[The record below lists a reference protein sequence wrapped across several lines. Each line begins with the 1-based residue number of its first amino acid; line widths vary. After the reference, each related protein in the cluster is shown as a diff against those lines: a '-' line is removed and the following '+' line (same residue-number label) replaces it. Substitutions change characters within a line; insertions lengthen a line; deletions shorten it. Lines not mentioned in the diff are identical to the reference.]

1 MKEYL
6 KLGFT
11 APKHL
16 YKAIK
21 MSRKQVIAF
30 VALLALVITLSMGS
44 VLMNVMGSLR
54 DDGEEITETLPAF
67 EITGNE
73 LSVEEDT
80 ESYVHQ
86 TESFLLFFD
95 PNDSIQEE
103 EIDTNIERLNVP
115 IGIGLMDDQFYL
127 NIMGQSLPVSYDQL
141 DGFTDADFRELMSE
155 MGRFSP
161 LVLFFIFMVTYLAS
175 SFSILYEWLIIA
187 LFGNILKT
195 LSRVTLPFKKVARM
209 ALIALSVP
217 TVIFA
222 VFEGFGLFLPLTF
235 EITLGFSIY
244 FLYTSLRNYKNSQT
258 L

>member
-11 APKHL
+11 APQHL

-21 MSRKQVIAF
+21 MSRKHLF
-30 VALLALVITLSMGS
+30 YYFALIALVITLSMAS
-44 VLMNVMGSLR
+44 VLMSVMGALR
-54 DDGEEITETLPAF
+54 EDGQEITETLPAF
-67 EITGNE
+67 EITGNA
-73 LSVEEDT
+73 LVTEEET

-86 TESFLLFFD
+86 TESFLFFFD
-95 PNDSIQEE
+95 PNDTIQEE

-141 DGFTDADFRELMSE
+141 DGFTDTDFREVMTE

-161 LVLFFIFMVTYLAS
+161 LVLLVIFIVSYLGS
-175 SFSILYEWLIIA
+175 SFSLLYEWLIIA
-187 LFGNILKT
+187 LFGNIVKT
-195 LSRVTLPFKKVARM
+195 LMRIILPFKKVARM
-209 ALIALSVP
+209 ALVALSVP
-217 TVIFA
+217 TIIFSIFQA
-222 VFEGFGLFLPLTF
+222 FGVFLPWTF
-235 EITLGFSIY
+235 EITVGFSIY
-244 FLYTSLRNYKNSQT
+244 FMYASLKNLKKNRT